1 MGTKARPLTF
11 HLASL
16 PDPRKIRGQ
25 RHLFLDVVLMAILA
39 ELCGADSWENI
50 HRFAKSQEEWLR
62 TFLSLPG
69 ASRVRTHSTGSSF
82 RTVGGLESVGQDHRS
97 GANQSRR
104 HE

>member
-39 ELCGADSWENI
+39 ELCGADSWEDI

-69 ASRVRTHSTGSSF
+69 GMLPSYCFSHSRLFCLSF
-82 RTVGGLESVGQDHRS
+82 
-97 GANQSRR
+97 
-104 HE
+104 

>member
-39 ELCGADSWENI
+39 ELCGADSWEDI
-50 HRFAKSQEEWLR
+50 HRLQQPPE
-62 TFLSLPG
+62 
-69 ASRVRTHSTGSSF
+69 
-82 RTVGGLESVGQDHRS
+82 
-97 GANQSRR
+97 
-104 HE
+104 HEHAT